1 MTVTGALALI
11 VLLMVVLA
19 WAVRRSGLTRRLNAA
34 QGTITLV
41 ATQSL
46 GPRERL
52 VVVDVGEQ
60 RLVLGVTGTITV
72 TVNELLPNGNLRV
85 VGEKQIAI
93 NQGTE
98 FIRFSGVVNPRFISG
113 GNTVPSTQVA
123 DARIEY
129 VGNGYINEAQNMGW
143 LQRLFLNLSPF

>member
-1 MTVTGALALI
+1 MNATDSLPATGSVLMTVTGALALI

-60 RLVLGVTGTITV
+60 RLVLGVTAS
-72 TVNELLPNGNLRV
+72 
-85 VGEKQIAI
+85 QIACLTTQPRPE
-93 NQGTE
+93 NAPPTTAPAATFPLMLEKLRQTYRQG
-98 FIRFSGVVNPRFISG
+98 G
-113 GNTVPSTQVA
+113 
-123 DARIEY
+123 DK
-129 VGNGYINEAQNMGW
+129 
-143 LQRLFLNLSPF
+143 

>member
-1 MTVTGALALI
+1 MNATDSLPATGSVLMTVTGALALI

-60 RLVLGVTGTITV
+60 RLVLGVTAS
-72 TVNELLPNGNLRV
+72 
-85 VGEKQIAI
+85 QIACLTTQPRPE
-93 NQGTE
+93 NAQQTTAPATTFPLMLEKLRQTYRQG
-98 FIRFSGVVNPRFISG
+98 G
-113 GNTVPSTQVA
+113 
-123 DARIEY
+123 DK
-129 VGNGYINEAQNMGW
+129 
-143 LQRLFLNLSPF
+143 